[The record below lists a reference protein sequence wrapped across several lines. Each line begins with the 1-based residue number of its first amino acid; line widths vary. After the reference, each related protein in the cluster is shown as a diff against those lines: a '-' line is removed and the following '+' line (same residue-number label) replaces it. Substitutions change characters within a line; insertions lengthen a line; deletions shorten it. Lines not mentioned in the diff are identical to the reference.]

1 MPTSPQPLR
10 ALRLLA
16 DTPHGRTVASM
27 LAHGCTNALLD
38 RLAGEGLV
46 MIEPG
51 TMRTGT
57 RRISIVWVTITD
69 AGQRAIADNLG
80 RTVE

>member
-1 MPTSPQPLR
+1 
-10 ALRLLA
+10 
-16 DTPHGRTVASM
+16 M
-27 LAHGCTNALLD
+27 LAHGCTNALLN
-38 RLAGEGLV
+38 RLAREGLV

-51 TMRTGT
+51 TIRTGT

-69 AGQRAIADNLG
+69 AGQRAIADHPG